1 MDSNQVIPVLSQSI
15 LVDGFHI
22 VLDLEKSK
30 GSFMH
35 NALTGKD
42 VLDCY
47 SMFASLP
54 IGFNHPKMVGDA
66 QFMKKL
72 QTAAL
77 TSVANSDIY
86 TKEYAEFVDTF
97 KKLAVPSEYKHL
109 FFVAGGA
116 LAVENALKTAFDWK
130 TRLNFKKG
138 KCTQADKVIH
148 LTNAFHGRSGY
159 TMSLTNTDPMKTA
172 FFPKFNWEDL
182 RIYLS
187 KHSTTQYAEQ
197 EIMKIINKHKD
208 SIAAF
213 IFEPIQGEGGD
224 NEINEYALE
233 AIKYICDK
241 HDIMFIADEVQ
252 TGFGL
257 TGKMWASYSDLIKP
271 DIIVFGKK
279 AQVCGIMVNDKVD
292 MVKDNVFEMGSRI
305 NSTWGGNLV
314 DMVRCQK
321 ILEIIHEENLVKN
334 SREVGEFFK
343 QGLIKTIGRHV
354 DIVKNIRGKGLM
366 IAFTL
371 KDKRDEFRQKCW
383 ENGVAVLPCGPNS
396 IRLRPSL
403 NLTKEEA
410 SLGVDRINKT
420 FYEIFNI

>member
-1 MDSNQVIPVLSQSI
+1 
-15 LVDGFHI
+15 
-22 VLDLEKSK
+22 
-30 GSFMH
+30 
-35 NALTGKD
+35 
-42 VLDCY
+42 
-47 SMFASLP
+47 
-54 IGFNHPKMVGDA
+54 
-66 QFMKKL
+66 
-72 QTAAL
+72 
-77 TSVANSDIY
+77 
-86 TKEYAEFVDTF
+86 
-97 KKLAVPSEYKHL
+97 
-109 FFVAGGA
+109 
-116 LAVENALKTAFDWK
+116 
-130 TRLNFKKG
+130 
-138 KCTQADKVIH
+138 
-148 LTNAFHGRSGY
+148 
-159 TMSLTNTDPMKTA
+159 
-172 FFPKFNWEDL
+172 
-182 RIYLS
+182 
-187 KHSTTQYAEQ
+187 
-197 EIMKIINKHKD
+197 
-208 SIAAF
+208 
-213 IFEPIQGEGGD
+213 
-224 NEINEYALE
+224 
-233 AIKYICDK
+233 
-241 HDIMFIADEVQ
+241 
-252 TGFGL
+252 
-257 TGKMWASYSDLIKP
+257 MWASYSDLIKP